1 MAEQGPN
8 GTVSPVTT
16 NAPQAH
22 RDPLI
27 GTVLDGRYNI
37 EKVLG
42 EGGMGLVYKATHT
55 TLGKTLAVKVLRPEV
70 SKNEEIVARFRQEA
84 QSASA
89 IGNQHII
96 DISDFGSLP
105 DGSTYFVMEF
115 LTGKSLTDALK
126 EKFDTKRT
134 INVAKQLCNALGSAH
149 EIGVVHRD
157 MKPDNVQLIER
168 GGSRDFVKVLDFGIA
183 KVGGAGS
190 KLTQAGQVFGTP
202 HYMSPE
208 QCAGTNVDHR
218 TDIYALGVI
227 LYEMA
232 CGFVPFDA
240 DNLMGILTKHLYEEP
255 IRPSDL
261 PPPTN
266 VPPALEAV
274 IMKCLAKKVDQ
285 RYQSMADVAADLDAI
300 SFGLTP
306 MAVAEQVSRNTA
318 TANFGANDGTTG
330 MTVSIGQPVVPTTKP
345 IIPIMIGI
353 VALALVG
360 GGAAMMMGGEEKPP
374 EDVNVVAPAVAAPA
388 PTPAPEPVVTPEP
401 TPAVAAE
408 EKPAKVTVSSEPAGA
423 EVYLNG
429 ALLGNTP
436 FTLDKPKGSQTIEI
450 ELREPGYTEHTVQ
463 IAALTAET
471 VTIAL
476 KPKRSG
482 GGRPSRPSATP
493 APTPAPTPGPAKTP
507 SKRPA
512 TEVLDPW
519 D

>member
-1 MAEQGPN
+1 
-8 GTVSPVTT
+8 
-16 NAPQAH
+16 
-22 RDPLI
+22 
-27 GTVLDGRYNI
+27 
-37 EKVLG
+37 
-42 EGGMGLVYKATHT
+42 
-55 TLGKTLAVKVLRPEV
+55 
-70 SKNEEIVARFRQEA
+70 
-84 QSASA
+84 
-89 IGNQHII
+89 
-96 DISDFGSLP
+96 
-105 DGSTYFVMEF
+105 
-115 LTGKSLTDALK
+115 
-126 EKFDTKRT
+126 
-134 INVAKQLCNALGSAH
+134 
-149 EIGVVHRD
+149 
-157 MKPDNVQLIER
+157 
-168 GGSRDFVKVLDFGIA
+168 
-183 KVGGAGS
+183 
-190 KLTQAGQVFGTP
+190 
-202 HYMSPE
+202 
-208 QCAGTNVDHR
+208 
-218 TDIYALGVI
+218 
-227 LYEMA
+227 
-232 CGFVPFDA
+232 
-240 DNLMGILTKHLYEEP
+240 
-255 IRPSDL
+255 
-261 PPPTN
+261 
-266 VPPALEAV
+266 
-274 IMKCLAKKVDQ
+274 
-285 RYQSMADVAADLDAI
+285 
-300 SFGLTP
+300 
-306 MAVAEQVSRNTA
+306 
-318 TANFGANDGTTG
+318 
-330 MTVSIGQPVVPTTKP
+330 
-345 IIPIMIGI
+345 MIGI